1 MTPQAG
7 RIAKVKSRSRQLNA
21 LVKSMRIVLISP
33 KLSNDSCKWFKRF
46 IKQWY
51 VYCILIEKHKKMM
64 LVYFSTNKFNCPAG
78 VYMLKAN
85 IRNNR
90 RRCEIC
96 SKLKILWTYFTPCF
110 NVSIVNFEHV
120 IAGWELTSNFFADFL
135 QTFFVIFSHNLKV
148 EFTLFFLYLFRSW
161 GFLD

>member
-1 MTPQAG
+1 MTPQVG

-51 VYCILIEKHKKMM
+51 DCILIEKHKKMM
-64 LVYFSTNKFNCPAG
+64 LVYFSTNKFNCPASI
-78 VYMLKAN
+78 YMLKVN
-85 IRNNR
+85 NRNNR

-96 SKLKILWTYFTPCF
+96 SKLTILWTYFTPCF
-110 NVSIVNFEHV
+110 SVSIVNFEHV
-120 IAGWELTSNFFADFL
+120 IAGWVLTSIFSQIFCRHFSW
-135 QTFFVIFSHNLKV
+135 IFSHNLKV
-148 EFTLFFLYLFRSW
+148 EFT
-161 GFLD
+161 